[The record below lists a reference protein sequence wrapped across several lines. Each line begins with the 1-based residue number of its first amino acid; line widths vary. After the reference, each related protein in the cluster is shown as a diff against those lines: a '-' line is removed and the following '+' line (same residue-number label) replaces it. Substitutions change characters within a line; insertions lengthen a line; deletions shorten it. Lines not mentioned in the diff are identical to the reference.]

1 MNQNLSFAFALAG
14 TLLAASALGG
24 DGVPPRTSASS
35 YPAHADAASA
45 LIGAAQVTPAQLA
58 KTFPALLSKN
68 YVVLEIAVYPKDGA
82 AVDVGIFDFVLQ
94 AGAVGEIRADPAEEV
109 AGMWR
114 PGYKP
119 PPPDGKVHVTND
131 VGVVYTNG
139 RDPVTG
145 RRQSG
150 VGTYE
155 GTTVSNGPDPRQAP
169 PPDRSDADRN
179 AKEIEAKL
187 RQKELPEGS
196 TRDPVA
202 GYLYFAKPARMPKD
216 AKLVLTYT
224 KDGKTVQVGPAF

>member
-1 MNQNLSFAFALAG
+1 MKQTFSLALAG
-14 TLLAASALGG
+14 ALLAVHALGG
-24 DGVPPRTSASS
+24 DGVPPRNSAAA
-35 YPAHADAASA
+35 YPAHADAAHA
-45 LIGAAQVTPAQLA
+45 AIGAIQVTPAQLA

-68 YVVLEIAVYPKDGA
+68 YIVLEVAIYPTDGA

-119 PPPDGKVHVTND
+119 PPPDSKVHVTND
-131 VGVVYTNG
+131 VGVVYATG
-139 RDPVTG
+139 RDPATG
-145 RRQSG
+145 RRQGG

-155 GTTVSNGPDPRQAP
+155 GTTVSNGPDPRRDP
-169 PPDRSDADRN
+169 PPDRPDADRN

-202 GYLYFAKPARMPKD
+202 GYLYFAKPAKMPKD
-216 AKLVLTYT
+216 ARLVLTYT
-224 KDGKTVQVGPAF
+224 KDGKTVHVGPAF

>member
-1 MNQNLSFAFALAG
+1 MKQTFSLALAG
-14 TLLAASALGG
+14 TLLAVRALGG
-24 DGVPPRTSASS
+24 DGVPPKSSATT
-35 YPAHADAASA
+35 YPAHAEAANA
-45 LIGAAQVTPAQLA
+45 AIGAVQIAPAQLA
-58 KTFPALLSKN
+58 KTFPERLSKN
-68 YVVLEIAVYPKDGA
+68 YIVLEVAVYPKDGA

-119 PPPDGKVHVTND
+119 PTRNSKVNLTND
-131 VGVVYTNG
+131 VGVVYSTG

-145 RRQSG
+145 RRSG

-155 GTTVSNGPDPRQAP
+155 GTTVSTGPDPRQVP
-169 PPDRSDADRN
+169 PPDRPDADRI

-187 RQKELPEGS
+187 RQKELPEGA

-202 GYLYFAKPARMPKD
+202 GYLYFAKPAKMPKD
-216 AKLVLTYT
+216 ARLVLTYT
-224 KDGKTVQVGPAF
+224 KDGKSVTMVLP